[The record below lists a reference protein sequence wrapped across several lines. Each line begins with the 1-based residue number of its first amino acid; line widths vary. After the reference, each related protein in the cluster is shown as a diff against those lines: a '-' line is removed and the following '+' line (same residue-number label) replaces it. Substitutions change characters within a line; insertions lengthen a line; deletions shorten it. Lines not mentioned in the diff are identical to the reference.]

1 VRSFSRYPLF
11 QPRLKHATAGL
22 AAAVCAWVDL
32 AAAVACAWAVL
43 LARALVPLVSVAPA
57 WASPALGEWVS
68 LVEE

>member
-1 VRSFSRYPLF
+1 
-11 QPRLKHATAGL
+11 L

>member
-1 VRSFSRYPLF
+1 MLKLAATFCAVFLAISALS
-11 QPRLKHATAGL
+11 PRLKHATAG
-22 AAAVCAWVDL
+22 L